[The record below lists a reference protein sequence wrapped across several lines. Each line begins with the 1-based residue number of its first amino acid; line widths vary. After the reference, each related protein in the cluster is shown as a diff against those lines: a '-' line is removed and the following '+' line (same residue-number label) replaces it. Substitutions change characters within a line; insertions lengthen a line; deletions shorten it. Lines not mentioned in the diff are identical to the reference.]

1 MNSAQQAVFISHA
14 SADDALVERLRA
26 TLEAL
31 HIPVWA
37 DSRELVAGNLLD
49 PAIAHAID
57 DSCHFL
63 VVIGPLTQNSRWVR
77 KEIERALA
85 VRQTR
90 AANGQDYRLIPLLL
104 AGVKPDSLGLWF
116 NDEPVA
122 VEICLDSSTEAC
134 VEATLPKIL
143 SALGR
148 LLPNDF
154 EPPQAH
160 ETTPIADLILEL
172 SEPAIVEAGDND
184 DRASKRLAT
193 ARAVLIFDPPVAA
206 APQSRSKAFRFTAPL
221 GAIEAGDLAWYLE
234 SYWRGPVG
242 PFAKRAHDI
251 EARLPAWGRAL
262 FAAAL
267 APASARAQLAA
278 WLNTPAHTQRRFSV
292 LVSDELLEG
301 KPAEAQATAS
311 EAATRLL
318 ALPWELLHDDDD
330 QQGGYLFLGAR
341 GARVRRRLPS
351 HQARDAVSTEPP
363 LRVLLL
369 SPRPEDERAAYLDH
383 RVSARALVEALAPL
397 GELARLTLLDPP
409 TWPALQAELT
419 RAQQAG
425 TPYHIVHFDGH
436 GVYQRG
442 ASAVAEQ
449 RLGLGALVFE
459 DPADE
464 RKSER
469 RRSQLI
475 NAEQLGQTLREHR
488 VPLVFLE
495 ACQSAQAETDPT
507 ASVAARLL
515 LGGVASV
522 VAMSHSVLVDSA
534 RRFGEVFY
542 RQLLTGARIGQAML
556 AAQQALYADPCRG
569 KSFDGDLQLQD
580 WFVPVLFQ
588 EENDPQLVRATPAQA
603 VQAQIAKAQ
612 QLALGK
618 LPPAPPHRFVG
629 RSRELLA
636 AERVLFRH
644 DKDAPRTLVIRGEG
658 GEGKTTVAAELAR
671 WLVATKRFSRAAFVS
686 LENSGDARA
695 VLWEIGEQLVPGFV
709 SKAAREPERAK
720 QFVERSLGDQP
731 TLLLFDNCES
741 VLPPYG
747 WQAGQAD
754 DDAAA
759 SALFDPEILDAIL
772 TLTQRMAAVGRTRI
786 IFTSRQPLPEPFARP
801 ERTLGRLDTNEAI
814 QLVARVLGDDGHLP
828 ASAGD
833 PGADHDERIAELV
846 ETVGCHARSLV
857 LIAGELRTQRLP
869 QTTETLRQIMADLHR
884 RHPNDRERSL
894 FASVEL
900 SLRRLPPELR
910 RKLAPLAVFHG
921 GGHLSVI
928 AQVLGLDSENN
939 QEDQLAQALVD
950 VGLAEILSNRY
961 LRFDPALAP
970 ALGGELSDAARAAAE
985 VAWGDAIALFLRS
998 LHREHFRDPRVAST
1012 FTRLDVANFLAAL
1025 GFRYRAADKATRGAI
1040 YPTAV
1045 MTSFENVVDIATK
1058 LETLIEPLG
1067 LRKAMAL
1074 AVNVRHNAAQH
1085 LGDWGHAHVLG
1096 QSAAIDRL
1104 LAEGRFAKALDTA
1117 QFLLARAQQAGES
1130 AYAGAP
1136 SDLALCLFLLGRACL
1151 RGSNAE
1157 AALTHLAEAE
1167 RRFAD
1172 LAAGGSADAARM
1184 TSVCLTERANAM
1196 CDLGQLDE
1204 AGQTYETAIHLAKER
1219 GDRRHVAVCM
1229 VQLGKVRSLQ
1239 GLYPEALAA
1248 YDAARRSFTK
1258 FSETQ
1263 MVGNAWHEIGILH
1276 WKFGAY
1282 SAAED
1287 AHQQSLA
1294 IKVRCGDRA
1303 GEALA
1308 LAELGNL
1315 SVTSGRPEDAISF
1328 YHQAAA
1334 IFADPHIADL
1344 ANEGRV
1350 RNNAAVVLFEL
1361 GRYDEARTE
1370 LHRAV
1375 QCKKPFGH
1383 AAEPWTTFAI
1393 LSQVERA
1400 ADHEEAAVQA
1410 HRQAAAAYAAYRRDG
1425 GESGRVAARLY
1436 ANVAGAITSGVGKP
1450 LAARL
1455 AEMVQTPDLSSD
1467 VKATFTALAA
1477 ILAGSRDP
1485 ALADDPNLEYND
1497 AAELLLLLE
1506 QLTAREA

>member
-1 MNSAQQAVFISHA
+1 
-14 SADDALVERLRA
+14 
-26 TLEAL
+26 
-31 HIPVWA
+31 
-37 DSRELVAGNLLD
+37 
-49 PAIAHAID
+49 
-57 DSCHFL
+57 
-63 VVIGPLTQNSRWVR
+63 
-77 KEIERALA
+77 
-85 VRQTR
+85 
-90 AANGQDYRLIPLLL
+90 
-104 AGVKPDSLGLWF
+104 
-116 NDEPVA
+116 
-122 VEICLDSSTEAC
+122 
-134 VEATLPKIL
+134 
-143 SALGR
+143 
-148 LLPNDF
+148 
-154 EPPQAH
+154 
-160 ETTPIADLILEL
+160 
-172 SEPAIVEAGDND
+172 
-184 DRASKRLAT
+184 
-193 ARAVLIFDPPVAA
+193 
-206 APQSRSKAFRFTAPL
+206 
-221 GAIEAGDLAWYLE
+221 
-234 SYWRGPVG
+234 
-242 PFAKRAHDI
+242 
-251 EARLPAWGRAL
+251 L

-278 WLNTPAHTQRRFSV
+278 WLNTPTHTQRRFSV
-292 LVSDELLEG
+292 LVNDELLEG
-301 KPAEAQATAS
+301 APAEAQEAAS

-419 RAQQAG
+419 SAQQAG

-542 RQLLTGARIGQAML
+542 RQLLTGARVGQAML

-636 AERVLFRH
+636 AERMLCRH

-695 VLWEIGEQLVPGFV
+695 VLWAIGEQLVPDFV
-709 SKAAREPERAK
+709 SKAAREPERAE
-720 QFVERSLGDQP
+720 QFVERALGDQP

-754 DDAAA
+754 DDTAAA

-786 IFTSRQPLPEPFARP
+786 IFTSRQPLPQPFAQP

-814 QLVARVLGDDGHLP
+814 ELVARVLGEDGHLP
-828 ASAGD
+828 ASADD

-884 RHPNDRERSL
+884 RYPNDRERSL

-910 RKLAPLAVFHG
+910 SKLAPLAVFHG
-921 GGHLSVI
+921 GGHFSVI
-928 AQVLGLDSENN
+928 AQVLGLDTENN
-939 QEDQLAQALVD
+939 QEGRLAEALVD
-950 VGLAEILSNRY
+950 VGLAEILPYGY

-970 ALGGELSDAARAAAE
+970 ALRGELSDEARVATE
-985 VAWGDAIALFLRS
+985 VAWGDAMGDFASFLYD
-998 LHREHFRDPRVAST
+998 EHFQDARVSSALTS
-1012 FTRLDVANFLAAL
+1012 FDLENLLAAL
-1025 GFRYRAADKATRGAI
+1025 DFRYRMAASAIPVPTDSSSAVPSFDAVVIMATR
-1040 YPTAV
+1040 
-1045 MTSFENVVDIATK
+1045 
-1058 LETLIEPLG
+1058 LETLLELLG
-1067 LRKAMAL
+1067 RRRAL
-1074 AVNVRHNAAQH
+1074 ARTIQIREHAAQR
-1085 LGDWGHAHVLG
+1085 LGAWSHAHVLDALATVNRLQDG
-1096 QSAAIDRL
+1096 ERFAEAVDSARRL
-1104 LAEGRFAKALDTA
+1104 LYL
-1117 QFLLARAQQAGES
+1117 AQQAGET

-1136 SDLALCLFLLGRACL
+1136 YDVALCVFQLGRALL
-1151 RGSNAE
+1151 RGDHADAGLASLAE
-1157 AALTHLAEAE
+1157 AAQRFVCLSEAGN
-1167 RRFAD
+1167 A
-1172 LAAGGSADAARM
+1172 SAKRM
-1184 TSVCLTERANAM
+1184 ISVCVTERANGLWK
-1196 CDLGQLDE
+1196 LGRFDDAAE
-1204 AGQTYETAIHLAKER
+1204 AFAAIVCAAEER
-1219 GDRRHVAVCM
+1219 GDRRHVAVG
-1229 VQLGKVRSLQ
+1229 VFELGKVQSSQ
-1239 GLYPEALAA
+1239 GLYAEALSTF
-1248 YDAARRSFTK
+1248 DAARK
-1258 FSETQ
+1258 AFSEFNEAK
-1263 MVGNAWHEIGILH
+1263 MVGNVWHEIGIVH
-1276 WKFGAY
+1276 WKLGDYA
-1282 SAAED
+1282 AAEN
-1287 AHQQSLA
+1287 AYQRSLA
-1294 IKVRCGDRA
+1294 IKIQFRDRT
-1303 GEALA
+1303 GEAMA
-1308 LAELGNL
+1308 RAELGNL
-1315 SVTSGRPEDAISF
+1315 STTTERFEDAINF
-1328 YHQAAA
+1328 NRQAAA
-1334 IFADPHIADL
+1334 IYAEPAIANL
-1344 ANEGRV
+1344 AMEGRV
-1350 RNNAAVVLFEL
+1350 RSNAAIALFKL
-1361 GRYDEARTE
+1361 YRYKAARCE
-1370 LHRAV
+1370 LHRAIE
-1375 QCKKPFGH
+1375 CKKPFGH
-1383 AAEPWTTFAI
+1383 VAEPWTTFAC
-1393 LSQVERA
+1393 LALVERA
-1400 ADHEEAAVQA
+1400 DGDAVAARQA
-1410 HRQAAAAYAAYRRDG
+1410 HLQATAAYLAYRRDG
-1425 GESGRVAARLY
+1425 GESESGRVAARIY
-1436 ANVAGAITSGVGKP
+1436 ASVAEAITSGVGQP
-1450 LAARL
+1450 LASGL
-1455 AEMVQTPDLSSD
+1455 AQMVQAPDVSNNVKPILS
-1467 VKATFTALAA
+1467 ALAF

-1485 ALADDPNLEYND
+1485 ALADVPGLDYNA
-1497 AAELLLLLE
+1497 AAELLLLVE